1 MKQFELTAGILI
13 VCSVLLYLA
22 GWAAL
27 VLRKPRTGWLLTASA
42 WGVSVMLVAV
52 NGLAVQG
59 PPLGNMYQVIIV
71 LSLCFLPLFL
81 VLVKRTG
88 LVWAAPYF
96 TMMAALPLI
105 GGFFMKKDALWR
117 RMPALQSH
125 WFIPHVLAYMTA
137 YALATAAFVF
147 LAVKW
152 IKRRRGT
159 DDGRHDAAAYET
171 LRLAFP
177 FMTFGMLSGALW
189 AEQAWGQYWSWD
201 PKETWSLI
209 MWMFYAVYLHA
220 RKQPELRKYAD
231 VAHLLG
237 YLALLITFL
246 LVNLLPRLASLL
258 HGYA

>member
-1 MKQFELTAGILI
+1 MQFESIANLLIAG
-13 VCSVLLYLA
+13 SVLLYLT
-22 GWAAL
+22 GGAAL
-27 VLRKPRTGWLLTASA
+27 ILNKPRVGRFLIALA
-42 WGVSVMLVAV
+42 WGGTVVLVAV
-52 NGLAVQG
+52 NGVAVEG
-59 PPLGNMYQVIIV
+59 PPLGNMYQVLMV
-71 LSLCFLPLFL
+71 LSLCFVPLFL
-81 VLVKRTG
+81 VLSQRAG
-88 LVWAAPYF
+88 LFWAAPYF
-96 TMMAALPLI
+96 IVMAMLPLV
-105 GGFFMKKDALWR
+105 GGFFMEKDALWR

-125 WFIPHVLAYMTA
+125 WFIPHVLAYMIA
-137 YALATAAFVF
+137 YALATVAVAF
-147 LAVKW
+147 LAMKW

-159 DDGRHDAAAYET
+159 EDGRHDAAACET

-209 MWMFYAVYLHA
+209 MWMFYVIYLHA
-220 RKQPELRKYAD
+220 RKSGELRKYAD
-231 VAHLLG
+231 LAHLLG